1 MTHSMM
7 FYSALA
13 RDRNATINYRD
24 MTPEEKRE
32 VLTRAVRAKS
42 SRDLGLIVLS
52 LENRVDAGE
61 FEY

>member
-13 RDRNATINYRD
+13 RDRNATMNYRG

-42 SRDLGLIVLS
+42 SKDLGLIVLS
-52 LENRVDAGE
+52 LENRVDTRE
-61 FEY
+61 FEL